1 MAGRTRNTERREDA
15 LSAERIVAAAIEM
28 LDEAGEGGLTFRAL
42 AARLRTGAGAIY
54 WHVANKDEL
63 LSAAT
68 GEVLAGAIAAEVAER
83 TPEDAIRALAAGV
96 FDAVDEHPWAGA
108 QLSRVPVQPAML
120 RVFERVG
127 RQIQALGVPAADQF
141 TWASALLNYILGVA
155 GQNAA
160 LARAVAPGT
169 NRPEFLGAIAAEWA
183 GLDAAEFPFIRSVAG
198 QLPAHD
204 DRDQFLAGV
213 DLILAG
219 VTARRRSVPR
229 QQALSATRVTPD
241 PRSSR

>member
-1 MAGRTRNTERREDA
+1 MATRTRNTDDA
-15 LSAERIVAAAIEM
+15 LSAERIVGTAIEM

-68 GEVLAGAIAAEVAER
+68 AQVLAGAIAAEVAEHA
-83 TPEDAIRALAAGV
+83 PEEAIRALARGV
-96 FDAVDEHPWAGA
+96 FDAIDEHPWAGT
-108 QLSRVPVQPAML
+108 QLSRVPVQPVML
-120 RVFERVG
+120 RIFERLG

-169 NRPEFLGAIAAEWA
+169 NRPEFLGAIASEWA

-204 DRDQFLAGV
+204 DRDQFLAGI

-219 VTARRRSVPR
+219 IAAARG
-229 QQALSATRVTPD
+229 Q
-241 PRSSR
+241 